1 VAEACEAAGAGIQP
15 GIQPAGT
22 SATGSESAV
31 RLQPADENTIA
42 VGDFE
47 VARVNDA
54 VHWWDGGAMFG
65 VVPKSLWSRKAQP
78 DEMNRVRLA
87 FNCYLVRTGSHNILI
102 ETGLGDKRDAR
113 AREFMNVPAVTERL
127 PETLARRG
135 VDPESIDIVI
145 NSHLHWDHV
154 GGNTTLHG
162 DRVAP
167 AFPRAR
173 YIASRGE
180 WEHAHERHPRDRASY
195 LDANYDPLV
204 EQGRMTL
211 VDGDHEV
218 APGVWM
224 RRAPG
229 HNRDMMVVTAESCG
243 QTFCFFSDLVPT
255 AAHVQP
261 TWVAAFD
268 LSPMET
274 IDNKVRWLTAAV
286 EGQWRCA
293 FSHESTQAFAR
304 IARDAMTQFMAV

>member
-1 VAEACEAAGAGIQP
+1 MEEAAAP
-15 GIQPAGT
+15 
-22 SATGSESAV
+22 SALS
-31 RLQPADENTIA
+31 DTIA

-47 VARVNDA
+47 IARVNA
-54 VHWWDGGAMFG
+54 AIHWWDGGAIFG
-65 VVPKSLWSRKAQP
+65 VVPKSLWSRKVQC
-78 DEMNRVRLA
+78 DELNRIPQA

-113 AREFMNVPAVTERL
+113 ARAFMNVPAVTESL
-127 PETLARRG
+127 PEALARRG
-135 VDPESIDIVI
+135 VDPESIDIVV

-154 GGNTTLHG
+154 GGNTIQQG
-162 DRVAP
+162 GRVVP

-173 YIASRGE
+173 YIASQGE
-180 WEHAHERHPRDRASY
+180 WEHAHERHPRDRVSY
-195 LDANYDPLV
+195 QDENYDPLV
-204 EQGRMTL
+204 ELGRMTL
-211 VDGDHEV
+211 VEGDHEV

-229 HNRDMMVVTAESCG
+229 HNRDMMIVTAESGG

-286 EGQWRCA
+286 EGQWWCA
-293 FSHESTQAFAR
+293 FSHEPRQAFAR
-304 IARDAMTQFMAV
+304 IARDPKTQFTVG

>member
-1 VAEACEAAGAGIQP
+1 MPSP
-15 GIQPAGT
+15 GP
-22 SATGSESAV
+22 
-31 RLQPADENTIA
+31 DTIA

-54 VHWWDGGAMFG
+54 VHWWDGGAVFG

-78 DEMNRVRLA
+78 DDLNRVPLA

-113 AREFMNVPAVTERL
+113 ARGFMNVPAVTELL

-135 VDPESIDIVI
+135 VDPDSIDIVV

-154 GGNTTLHG
+154 SGNTIVRG
-162 DRVAP
+162 DRVTP

-173 YIASRGE
+173 YLASRGE
-180 WEHAHERHPRDRASY
+180 WEHAHERHVRDAASY
-195 LDANYDPLV
+195 IDANYDPLV
-204 EQGRMTL
+204 ESGQMTL
-211 VDGDHEV
+211 VDGDYEV
-218 APGVWM
+218 VKGVWM

-229 HNRDMMVVTAESCG
+229 HNRDMMVVTAESSG
-243 QTFCFFSDLVPT
+243 QTFCFLSDLVPT

-268 LSPMET
+268 LNPMET
-274 IDNKVRWLTAAV
+274 IDTKVRWLTAAIAG
-286 EGQWRCA
+286 EWRCA
-293 FSHESTQAFAR
+293 FGHEITLGFAR
-304 IARDAMTQFMAV
+304 IVRDPKTQFTAVCA